1 MVNSALG
8 MAVAARRPSEGT
20 TLHSDHGPQYTAWAF
35 SQKIRAEG
43 LVPKLGTVGDAFD
56 NAMVESFWGR
66 MQTELL
72 DRQKW
77 STPVEL
83 SAAMFDWIEAF
94 YNPTRRHSAL
104 GNISPAEFER
114 RHTNTTTAA

>member
-1 MVNSALG
+1 MRSTTQWSSRCGV
-8 MAVAARRPSEGT
+8 VA
-20 TLHSDHGPQYTAWAF
+20 
-35 SQKIRAEG
+35 
-43 LVPKLGTVGDAFD
+43 
-56 NAMVESFWGR
+56 ESLWGR
-66 MQTELL
+66 MQTELV